1 MRNDYIRQLVYN
13 RNMRAGLT
21 GVYERN
27 PNKQTT
33 SFSGY
38 HINLSA
44 LAKRVK
50 VCPSHLSRVF
60 SGGTVPSLTLAR
72 KLSSELGMS
81 MDSFLKELDARTQ
94 PTIYKDA
101 CNRLAFAIC
110 SLPEITLDTDTQA

>member
-1 MRNDYIRQLVYN
+1 MRNDYGCELVYN

-44 LAKRVK
+44 LAKRVG

-60 SGGTVPSLTLAR
+60 SGGAVPSLTLAR

-81 MDSFLKELDARTQ
+81 MDSFLKQLDARTS
-94 PTIYKDA
+94 PIYKDA
-101 CNRLAFAIC
+101 AA
-110 SLPEITLDTDTQA
+110 